1 MNAKN
6 AILETP
12 YGTRDLLPADVIEM
26 RYLDQILSQIFS
38 SWGYDEIA
46 TPTIEHLETLVSR
59 IQEENDLFILSGNK
73 NRLLALRNE
82 MTTPIARLV
91 SSRLKDLPAP
101 LKLSYIGNVF
111 RIEQTQEGRQC
122 EFHQAGVELM
132 GCNTAAADAEIIAL
146 AIEAVLA
153 CGIKEFQ
160 IHIGQVNFLKGMMTA
175 FGIDDAYREAL
186 KNAMESHDIVQTNQL
201 IDTLAIS
208 SASKELLKSIPLLN
222 GKEDVIEHIY
232 KLPLNQESQHA
243 TNNLVE
249 IYSILKDYHLADYVH
264 FDFGVIRDFHYYT
277 GMVFEGYS
285 PGLGF
290 PLCGG
295 GRYDDLLGKYG
306 APMPATGFALGM
318 ERVILAR
325 KRQNVNAQ
333 MAQKDVYIG
342 YGEGQI
348 QSAITRAKALRNEG
362 NVVELAVV
370 PQTKNEAASSGKQK
384 GYVAFEYFA

>member
-1 MNAKN
+1 
-6 AILETP
+6 
-12 YGTRDLLPADVIEM
+12 
-26 RYLDQILSQIFS
+26 
-38 SWGYDEIA
+38 
-46 TPTIEHLETLVSR
+46 
-59 IQEENDLFILSGNK
+59 
-73 NRLLALRNE
+73 
-82 MTTPIARLV
+82 
-91 SSRLKDLPAP
+91 
-101 LKLSYIGNVF
+101 
-111 RIEQTQEGRQC
+111 
-122 EFHQAGVELM
+122 M

-175 FGIDDAYREAL
+175 FGIDDAHREAL

-333 MAQKDVYIG
+333 MVQKDVYIG

-370 PQTKNEAASSGKQK
+370 PQTKNEAASTGKQK

>member
-6 AILETP
+6 AILATP

-175 FGIDDAYREAL
+175 FGIDDAHREAL

-249 IYSILKDYHLADYVH
+249 IYSILKDYHLADYGH
-264 FDFGVIRDFHYYT
+264 
-277 GMVFEGYS
+277 
-285 PGLGF
+285 GL
-290 PLCGG
+290 
-295 GRYDDLLGKYG
+295 
-306 APMPATGFALGM
+306 
-318 ERVILAR
+318 
-325 KRQNVNAQ
+325 
-333 MAQKDVYIG
+333 
-342 YGEGQI
+342 
-348 QSAITRAKALRNEG
+348 
-362 NVVELAVV
+362 
-370 PQTKNEAASSGKQK
+370 
-384 GYVAFEYFA
+384 